1 MLQAP
6 VSDLLRQGI
15 TAARAGDRAKA
26 RILFRDATNAEPMNE
41 NAWLWYAGM
50 AETPFEAMACL
61 EHVLSINPKNERA
74 KSGLK
79 SARLNAGVA
88 AAKANDRGLA
98 RELLLRTSED
108 DPNNETVWLWL
119 SGVTED
125 PYEAVTYLQR
135 VLQLNPNNERAKTG
149 LDFYQ
154 EKIKQLEEQQAAWFC
169 PVCLSKSPEP
179 QAMCPCCK
187 TILDISQHEAALRN
201 SEIDKERVRVGLAR
215 LQASASSR
223 DDYATHYYIGMAF
236 LNLGKIDE
244 ALGHFYDARRHNPDD
259 EGFAAQVVQIQEQWS
274 SLPTPVPEVTPA
286 PPVAKTPAVPEKPAR
301 KDPGF
306 VMIVDD
312 SPTIR
317 KLVSMTLSR
326 NGYQMMEAG
335 DGHEALERMQ
345 TEGLPDLILLDIG
358 MPGMDGFALC
368 KILRAEPQTAK
379 IPIVMLTGKD
389 GFFNKIRGK
398 MAGTNLYLTKPFQPE
413 ELVQIVQ
420 KNCGVPATVGV

>member
-6 VSDLLRQGI
+6 ASDLLRQGI
-15 TAARAGDRAKA
+15 AAARAGDRAKA
-26 RILFRDATNAEPMNE
+26 RLLFRDATNAEPTNE

-61 EHVLSINPKNERA
+61 EHVLSINPNNERA
-74 KSGLK
+74 KAGLK

-98 RELLLRTSED
+98 RELLLRTAEE
-108 DPNNETVWLWL
+108 DPNNEMVWLWL
-119 SGVTED
+119 SGVTDD
-125 PYEAVTYLQR
+125 PYEAVSYLNR
-135 VLQLNPNNERAKTG
+135 VLELNPNNERAKTG
-149 LDFYQ
+149 LEFYQ
-154 EKIKQLEEQQAAWFC
+154 GRIKQLEEQQAAWFC
-169 PVCLSKSPEP
+169 PVCLSKASEPEM
-179 QAMCPCCK
+179 QCHCCK
-187 TILDISQHEAALRN
+187 SILDISQYEMALN
-201 SEIDKERVRVGLAR
+201 NPEVDKERVRVGLAR
-215 LQASASSR
+215 LQASLANR

-259 EGFAAQVVQIQEQWS
+259 EGFIAQVNAIQEKWTA
-274 SLPTPVPEVTPA
+274 LP
-286 PPVAKTPAVPEKPAR
+286 PAVPEVAPVPVDVSNTPDKSTR
-301 KDPGF
+301 KEPQF

-326 NGYQMMEAG
+326 VGYQMIEAG

-345 TEGLPDLILLDIG
+345 TEGIPDLILLDIG

-368 KILRAEPQTAK
+368 KILRNDPQTAK
-379 IPIVMLTGKD
+379 IPIVILTGKD
-389 GFFNKIRGK
+389 GLFNKIRGK
-398 MAGTNLYLTKPFQPE
+398 MAGSNLYLTKPFQPE